1 MLKAQKLK
9 LINSWAIR
17 FNLFCYNNNL
27 LSLAPR
33 YSIVQNNGSLEEQRI
48 CHLGVYL

>member
-27 LSLAPR
+27 LSLAQD
-33 YSIVQNNGSLEEQRI
+33 IQLFKITV
-48 CHLGVYL
+48 V